1 MIEGFVTGKRGYG
14 LYGLYYPFDGN
25 VALLCV
31 EVETGDSRISFGIKC
46 SIEQYPDE
54 YSRLKEKLK
63 NMIGEESVEWW
74 PWYKYA
80 DGDIDLK
87 DLSSRDNLRNLAS
100 LSKDETR
107 KGFAT
112 EIACALKQV
121 WDKVKETA

>member
-1 MIEGFVTGKRGYG
+1 MIEGFVTRERGYG
-14 LYGLYYPFDGN
+14 RYGLHYPLDGN
-25 VALLCV
+25 AASLSI
-31 EVETGDSRISFGIKC
+31 EVETGDSRIGFGVKC
-46 SIEQYPDE
+46 SNKQDRKYR
-54 YSRLKEKLK
+54 RLKEKLK
-63 NMIGEESVEWW
+63 DMGGESEEEWW

-112 EIACALKQV
+112 EIACGLKQV